1 MTFKEFYNRFGLTEY
16 PFSIFTT
23 ENEKEKFSKTFIKP
37 NDYET
42 ISENFSQKNSI
53 LLTGDRGTG
62 KTAIIKDFI
71 AKLNTDNSITSHII
85 DFSQLKIDYD
95 LKDFYNFL
103 ISNITFDLFSSL
115 TDKTARIDKLEKDEK
130 ILLCYLLKNYVPQI
144 SKGQLSDKIK
154 KIQVSWFKRNYKKI
168 ENIVRGVFNYGA
180 TTGGAFIDEYIAK
193 HFTGLP
199 PLSESIKINMRV
211 RIYTTKLS

>member
-1 MTFKEFYNRFGLTEY
+1 M
-16 PFSIFTT
+16 
-23 ENEKEKFSKTFIKP
+23 
-37 NDYET
+37 
-42 ISENFSQKNSI
+42 
-53 LLTGDRGTG
+53 
-62 KTAIIKDFI
+62 
-71 AKLNTDNSITSHII
+71 
-85 DFSQLKIDYD
+85 
-95 LKDFYNFL
+95 
-103 ISNITFDLFSSL
+103 
-115 TDKTARIDKLEKDEK
+115 
-130 ILLCYLLKNYVPQI
+130 LKNYVPQI